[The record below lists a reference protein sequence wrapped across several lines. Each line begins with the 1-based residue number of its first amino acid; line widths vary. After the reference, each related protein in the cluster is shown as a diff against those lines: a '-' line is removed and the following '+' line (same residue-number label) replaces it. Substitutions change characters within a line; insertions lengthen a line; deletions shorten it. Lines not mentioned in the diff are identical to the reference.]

1 MQERQYSGNEKSS
14 FSMED
19 RSKSS
24 SNESI
29 ILEFSKLKPYD
40 LETVYKPTIFLL
52 ESEPE
57 SETEEQWRI
66 GNTD

>member
-1 MQERQYSGNEKSS
+1 MQELEYSGNEMSS
-14 FSMED
+14 FSIED

-40 LETVYKPTIFLL
+40 LETVCKPTIFLL

-57 SETEEQWRI
+57 SETEEQ
-66 GNTD
+66 